1 MTTTAL
7 LSGSLA
13 DYEAG
18 PATPSNSHTHTSTI
32 TISANK
38 TNEAPTPEIDRKSPI
53 HSFRHLHHVSKPTNP
68 PSADRLLTL
77 FKVALA
83 FEANIKALPNP
94 EPKPKTKNPKV
105 ISRMTPQ
112 KPSPVNSVPWS
123 DLPPCS
129 SFTAADQGMLERLV
143 APRNRS
149 ESCRG

>member
-1 MTTTAL
+1 MRLAL
-7 LSGSLA
+7 LR
-13 DYEAG
+13 
-18 PATPSNSHTHTSTI
+18 PRTHTHTQTPAI
-32 TISANK
+32 TIS
-38 TNEAPTPEIDRKSPI
+38 TNETNESPTPEIDRKSPI
-53 HSFRHLHHVSKPTNP
+53 HPSRHLHHVSKPNTP
-68 PSADRLLTL
+68 PPPPADHLPTL
-77 FKVALA
+77 FKVPLA
-83 FEANIKALPNP
+83 FVDNIKALPNP